1 MSIAKSKEDKRVKPF
16 EKPAYTLSPALKRA
30 IERARKE
37 QPELIAVSGN
47 LRYVHL
53 DKD

>member
-1 MSIAKSKEDKRVKPF
+1 MSTKKSKDDKRIKPF

-30 IERARKE
+30 VERARKE
-37 QPELIAVSGN
+37 QPELIAVTGKIG
-47 LRYVHL
+47 YVHL